1 MGPRTGSNPV
11 DINRFRS
18 HSGKI
23 FQLSSKF
30 NNCKIKIFTI
40 ELNRFKLPFTWKF
53 LSGEYLPLE
62 DICSWEYLSL
72 KDNCSLEY
80 LSLEDISSWEYL
92 SLEVG
97 CSCLRPVSILFP
109 GKKIKIFFSRRGTLM
124 FRLIYDPYCPN
135 YIVNILIY
143 SNPLTP
149 DKN

>member
-1 MGPRTGSNPV
+1 M

-30 NNCKIKIFTI
+30 NNCIIKILTI

-72 KDNCSLEY
+72 KDICSLEY
-80 LSLEDISSWEYL
+80 LSLEDICSWEYL

-109 GKKIKIFFSRRGTLM
+109 GKKQKNKDVFSRRGKLM
-124 FRLIYDPYCPN
+124 FRLIYNTYCPN

-143 SNPLTP
+143 LN
-149 DKN
+149 